1 MSPRSSSPRK
11 KGPAAA
17 PDVYVTLLYVSV
29 ASLII
34 GISLLY
40 MELAAYEFKMP

>member
-1 MSPRSSSPRK
+1 MSPRTSR

-29 ASLII
+29 ASLVI

-40 MELAAYEFKMP
+40 MELGMYEFKMP

>member
-11 KGPAAA
+11 KSAAA

-29 ASLII
+29 ASLLI
-34 GISLLY
+34 GIALLY
-40 MELAAYEFKMP
+40 MELGVYEFKMP